1 MADGAIFDW
10 VCDQIEQNTSLTR
23 IEARGTLRLA
33 LKAAGLAAQSLS
45 SDQTKVVLTKV
56 MPSELDARGVEEAT
70 QICEQ
75 ICSDL
80 AGVEFAQPQVAD
92 EPEAVFARLG
102 GAS

>member
-33 LKAAGLAAQSLS
+33 LKEAGLAAQSLS

-56 MPSELDARGVEEAT
+56 MPIELAARGVEEAT

-75 ICSDL
+75 ICGNL
-80 AGVEFAQPQVAD
+80 AGVDFAQPQVAD
-92 EPEAVFARLG
+92 EAEAVFARLG